1 MVLQGGPCG
10 RVDRRRTSF
19 TKSANVLNYQT
30 AGALFLCTRDIRP
43 HESVSTTSSTATA
56 QYCLLSTTRSEA
68 DEMAVTKRMRT
79 SEDALLRNPRN
90 EVFLEG
96 RVSSPPL
103 EKLLPSGD
111 RMVEFR
117 IVIDRADRRGTKREV
132 DTLDIAVWLS
142 RPRKSALSLRVD
154 DWVSI
159 DGAVRRRFW
168 RAPTGLA
175 SRWQVEASQ
184 VRRL

>member
-1 MVLQGGPCG
+1 L
-10 RVDRRRTSF
+10 
-19 TKSANVLNYQT
+19 
-30 AGALFLCTRDIRP
+30 
-43 HESVSTTSSTATA
+43 E
-56 QYCLLSTTRSEA
+56 E
-68 DEMAVTKRMRT
+68 DEMAVTKVKRA
-79 SEDALLRNPRN
+79 SDNGPLRNPRN

-111 RMVEFR
+111 RVVEFR
-117 IVIDRADRRGTKREV
+117 IVIDRAERRGTKREV
-132 DTLDIAVWLS
+132 DTLDIAAWLS
-142 RPRKSALSLRVD
+142 RPRKSALALRVD

-184 VRRL
+184 LRRL